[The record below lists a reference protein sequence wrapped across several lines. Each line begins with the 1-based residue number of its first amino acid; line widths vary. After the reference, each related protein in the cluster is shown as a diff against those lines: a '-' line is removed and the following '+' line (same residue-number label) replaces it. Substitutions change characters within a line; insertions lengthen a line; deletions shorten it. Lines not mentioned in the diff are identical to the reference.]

1 MVTLEATSWAQA
13 VCGGSPIS
21 VGFVEAMASMGGG
34 GEGERRE
41 DLLIEST
48 EEGRVRA
55 YDKEHSVLC

>member
-1 MVTLEATSWAQA
+1 MV
-13 VCGGSPIS
+13 
-21 VGFVEAMASMGGG
+21 FVEAMASMGGD

>member
-1 MVTLEATSWAQA
+1 MV
-13 VCGGSPIS
+13 
-21 VGFVEAMASMGGG
+21 FVEAMASMGGD

-48 EEGRVRA
+48 EEERVRA